1 MESWVK
7 VPISE
12 ISDYYEVSNLGNVR
26 HTRLKRLLKGKIDKY
41 GYHTVSFHIRKLNY
55 KMTHLVHRLVALAF
69 LEPKK
74 GCEQVDHIDRDKTNN
89 SVDNLRW
96 CDSQMNNCNRA
107 DQSKFGAH
115 LSEMTLKGSH
125 HYWRLNF
132 QGKGVKLLKNFN
144 KKDIPL
150 ESMQKLRDI
159 LAEDLGFTHLPPHP
173 HPPTP
178 LLPS

>member
-26 HTRLKRLLKGKIDKY
+26 HTRLQRLLKGKFDKD

-55 KMTHLVHRLVALAF
+55 KMSHRVHRLVALAF
-69 LEPKK
+69 LEPKE

-96 CDSQMNNCNRA
+96 CDLQMNNCNRA

-159 LAEDLGFTHLPPHP
+159 LSDDLGFTRHLPYHHLPTRL
-173 HPPTP
+173 PP
-178 LLPS
+178 S